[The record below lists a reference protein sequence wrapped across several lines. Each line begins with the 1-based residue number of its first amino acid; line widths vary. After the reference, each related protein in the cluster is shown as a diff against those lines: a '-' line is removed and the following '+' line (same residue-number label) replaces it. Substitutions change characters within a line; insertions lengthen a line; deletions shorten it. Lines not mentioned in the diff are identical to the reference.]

1 MNSLIGKVLHATFN
15 KTSVEWDFSVSG
27 KVTVRPLAGP
37 LLGHAPQTIDV
48 NITQIIDP
56 IFLVSWQELNNNTIV
71 LVVDMETKK
80 VWANITTAN
89 HKFIQITGVISL
101 Q

>member
-48 NITQIIDP
+48 NITHIHDSF
-56 IFLVSWQELNNNTIV
+56 FLVSWQELNNNTIV
-71 LVVDMETKK
+71 LVINMENKE

-89 HKFIQITGVISL
+89 HQFIQITGVVSP